1 MCRARNEIGTQE
13 NPCIFHLMPA
23 GKPDPVYNCSESNQ
37 SYSTMSVTCKKG
49 FNGGLKQVW
58 GPINILFQYHLMLFI
73 ILFSSIEDLLHV
85 NVFSGFQS
93 LSSRFKY
100 RKTCYE

>member
-1 MCRARNEIGTQE
+1 MCRATNEIGTQE
-13 NPCIFHLMPA
+13 SPCIFHVMPA

-58 GPINILFQYHLMLFI
+58 GTHPYFVSILLDFVLTIF
-73 ILFSSIEDLLHV
+73 FSIEDLFLV
-85 NVFSGFQS
+85 NLFTGFQS
-93 LSSRFKY
+93 VSSRFKY
-100 RKTCYE
+100 RKICYE